1 MSAHLLSPGVPRR
14 TYTEGQIFTY
24 HTGIKKNKVSLFR
37 QKRDSYME
45 SLNSCVMFNHDF
57 RPQRALRAL
66 HKLLPDGW
74 WGHRHNCWGLADPEI
89 HRMGLGRIYES
100 PEYELQLET
109 GMDTSLV
116 SVLNS
121 QQSLKSFLS
130 SSCSVLKPYQTLCE
144 RHGL

>member
-1 MSAHLLSPGVPRR
+1 
-14 TYTEGQIFTY
+14 
-24 HTGIKKNKVSLFR
+24 
-37 QKRDSYME
+37 ME
-45 SLNSCVMFNHDF
+45 SLNSFLMFNHDF

-89 HRMGLGRIYES
+89 LRLGLGRIYES
-100 PEYELQLET
+100 PECELQLET

-121 QQSLKSFLS
+121 QQSL
-130 SSCSVLKPYQTLCE
+130 
-144 RHGL
+144 